1 MSTSSVVHYLWRLFP
16 HRQLLVRSRGS
27 VRFHELT
34 PGTQIAFALGLLA
47 FFCWVAYASVLVMF
61 NENIIAAKDQ
71 QYDNM
76 VALYENKVSAL
87 QVEKEEVNALLQLAE
102 ERFQNAT
109 LSLES
114 KMRSLTQLAMQRQ
127 AMERDMREV
136 KRRASYMIDFP
147 GRRNFAAKVEED
159 GANEL
164 SMIAQSLDPV
174 ARLSKG
180 LEPNTQSTI
189 ATVAASVIPRKRYGA
204 NLSQNV
210 FVKRIGALEDRLTS
224 IKRSQMALLREM
236 NDNAQGQIDKLESQL
251 STTGLPVSELVASLG
266 ANARMTGRGGPLIP
280 MSRSRNPA
288 AIDPLAEEFDRQMS
302 RVSVAFNRLD
312 SLTTTLSR
320 IPLVTPVQNGQY
332 RLTSGFSY
340 RVDPFTGRGAFHS
353 GLDLAAGYGTTIL
366 ASAPGRV
373 VVAEHRGPYG
383 NMVEIDHGYGIRT
396 RYAHLQSMYV
406 SVGDRVAFR
415 QKIAAMGST
424 GRSTGP
430 HLHYEIWF
438 RDVAR
443 DPMKFFNAGRYVFEG

>member
-1 MSTSSVVHYLWRLFP
+1 
-16 HRQLLVRSRGS
+16 
-27 VRFHELT
+27 
-34 PGTQIAFALGLLA
+34 
-47 FFCWVAYASVLVMF
+47 
-61 NENIIAAKDQ
+61 
-71 QYDNM
+71 
-76 VALYENKVSAL
+76 
-87 QVEKEEVNALLQLAE
+87 
-102 ERFQNAT
+102 
-109 LSLES
+109 
-114 KMRSLTQLAMQRQ
+114 
-127 AMERDMREV
+127 
-136 KRRASYMIDFP
+136 
-147 GRRNFAAKVEED
+147 
-159 GANEL
+159 
-164 SMIAQSLDPV
+164 
-174 ARLSKG
+174 
-180 LEPNTQSTI
+180 
-189 ATVAASVIPRKRYGA
+189 
-204 NLSQNV
+204 
-210 FVKRIGALEDRLTS
+210 
-224 IKRSQMALLREM
+224 MALLREM

-280 MSRSRNPA
+280 MTRARNPA
-288 AIDPLAEEFDRQMS
+288 AIDPLAEEFDRQLS

-353 GLDLAAGYGTTIL
+353 GLDLAGAYGTTIL

-396 RYAHLQSMYV
+396 RYAHLQAMYV